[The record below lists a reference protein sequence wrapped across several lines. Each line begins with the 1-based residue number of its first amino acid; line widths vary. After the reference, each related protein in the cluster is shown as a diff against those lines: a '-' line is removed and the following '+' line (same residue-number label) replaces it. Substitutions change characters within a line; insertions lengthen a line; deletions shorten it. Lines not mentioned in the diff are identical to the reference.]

1 MQDSINNEKDV
12 KSLIIRVKVKE
23 NCLEIYKEICEQ
35 TFMAIHSS
43 LKSVI
48 GITLSENIS
57 QKNTLD
63 YYITFA
69 NEEEISNLFNSPIFA
84 LYMANHSQIGESI
97 EVELNQPISNIAQNI
112 IKNNYLKVIE
122 KKIFYSFKR
131 E

>member
-1 MQDSINNEKDV
+1 N
-12 KSLIIRVKVKE
+12 IR
-23 NCLEIYKEICEQ
+23 
-35 TFMAIHSS
+35 
-43 LKSVI
+43 
-48 GITLSENIS
+48 